1 MIYARIMSC
10 LLIMTAIGCTPG
22 AHHMAPDAAV
32 AFNWFEYQGNDDAF
46 HAPLEEGQFLNPILA
61 GFYPDPSITRAGNYF
76 YLVHSSFSWSP
87 GVPLFRSQDLVN
99 WESLGYILTTA
110 EQLPLQN
117 QQVSRGIYA
126 PTIRYHDGVFYLI
139 TTLVDVRGN
148 FIVTATDPA
157 GPWSEPILLPE
168 VGGIDPDIF
177 FDDDG
182 KVYIAHNDAPVG
194 EPLYEGHRAI
204 WLWEFDL
211 AAKKIIPDSGRVI
224 VNGGVDLAKQPI
236 WIEAPHIFK
245 KDGWYYLTCAEGG
258 TGYNHSQVIFRTR
271 HLHEP
276 FVPFERNPILTQRD
290 LDIDRPNPITTAG
303 HADFIQTENGEWWA
317 VFLATRAYDKTFY
330 NTGRETFLLPV
341 RWEDEWP
348 IILDAGQEI
357 PYRVNAPRISTA
369 RKIFAPLTGNF
380 RWRDNFDQSELHHHW
395 NFLRSNNADW
405 HRLSK
410 NQLVIDARSI
420 SLASLEQPAFIAR
433 RQQHMRYTASTE
445 LNLPQHPGLS
455 AGLVAFQNET
465 AHYYLGVKRIED
477 GYKLFIEQ
485 AKQAQPTIIKSVH
498 IANQDT
504 QQTMI
509 LGIEGDKGEISFYY
523 QTPKGPK
530 IFLARAL
537 DGKLLSTE
545 VAGGFVGTYLGMH
558 VRNEPAST
566 SREQN
571 GD

>member
-10 LLIMTAIGCTPG
+10 LLSLTAIGCTPS
-22 AHHMAPDAAV
+22 AQHVKPDTAV
-32 AFNWFEYQGNDDAF
+32 AFNWFEYQGKDDVF
-46 HAPLEEGQFLNPILA
+46 NTPLAEGQFQNPILA
-61 GFYPDPSITRAGNYF
+61 GFYPDPSITRAGDYF

-117 QQVSRGIYA
+117 QKVSRGIYA
-126 PTIRYHDGVFYLI
+126 PTIRYHDGIFYLI

-271 HLHEP
+271 HLNEP
-276 FVPFERNPILTQRD
+276 FLPFERNPILTQRD
-290 LDIDRPNPITTAG
+290 LDIDRANPITTAG

-348 IILDAGQEI
+348 IILDAGEEI
-357 PYRVNAPRISTA
+357 PYRVNAPHTSTP

-380 RWRDNFDQSELHHHW
+380 RWRDNFDQPELDHHW
-395 NFLRSNNADW
+395 NFLRMDNANW
-405 HRLSK
+405 HRLSG
-410 NQLVIDARSI
+410 NQLVIDARPI

-433 RQQHMRYTASTE
+433 RQQHMHYIASTE
-445 LNLPQHPGLS
+445 LNLPQRPGLS

-465 AHYYLGVKRIED
+465 AHYYLGVKRAED
-477 GYKLFIEQ
+477 GYEIFIEQ

-498 IANQDT
+498 IANQDV
-504 QQTMI
+504 QQTMT
-509 LGIEGDKGEISFYY
+509 LGIKGNEGEISFYY
-523 QTPKGPK
+523 QTPRGLKTY
-530 IFLARAL
+530 LARAL

-545 VAGGFVGTYLGMH
+545 IAGGFVGTYLGMH
-558 VRNEPAST
+558 VRSEPAST
-566 SREQN
+566 SH
-571 GD
+571 